1 MFNFDGLLILAEEA
15 AEKAPKEISPLA
27 QFMGF
32 VPLIA
37 VAVFGYLILFRG
49 QSAEKKKQQSLMDG
63 LKKNDRVMT
72 IGGIIGTV
80 ADPSADGDLITI
92 KVDDGTRMK
101 FRKSAI
107 SGLYEAPKDADK
119 KS

>member
-1 MFNFDGLLILAEEA
+1 MFDFDLLLLLAEDA
-15 AEKAPKEISPLA
+15 DKKISPLA

-49 QSAEKKKQQSLMDG
+49 HNQEKKKQASLLDG
-63 LKKNDRVMT
+63 LKKNDRIMT
-72 IGGIIGTV
+72 IGGIVGTV
-80 ADPSADGDLITI
+80 ADPSTDGDLITI